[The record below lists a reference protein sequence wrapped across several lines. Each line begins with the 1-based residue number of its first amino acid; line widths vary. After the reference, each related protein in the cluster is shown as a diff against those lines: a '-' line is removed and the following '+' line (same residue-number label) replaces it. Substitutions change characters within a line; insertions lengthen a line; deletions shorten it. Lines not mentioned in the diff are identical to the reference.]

1 MLSYMAQPPD
11 LEGRVSALETR
22 LSDLDVR
29 VRRSE
34 QDAAAARVLA
44 GGADRDVTE
53 MRAEVRDFREQN
65 LRVLNAVRQDL
76 TDLRNE
82 TRAGFADVDRRFEG
96 VHDGFVE
103 MRGKLDAAAVGQ
115 QQIAGLLTTLIT
127 QAKGRS

>member
-1 MLSYMAQPPD
+1 
-11 LEGRVSALETR
+11 
-22 LSDLDVR
+22 
-29 VRRSE
+29 
-34 QDAAAARVLA
+34 
-44 GGADRDVTE
+44 

-103 MRGKLDAAAVGQ
+103 MRGKLDAAAAGQ